1 MTDSDR
7 ISELAESAA
16 IQAQR
21 HPNPEDRL
29 VQAAKT
35 VYNEIPEREKKRL
48 ATSVPPVAHR
58 DRRFRSDLAY
68 EIFRRGIKKLSAAP
82 SAP

>member
-7 ISELAESAA
+7 ISELAEFAVR
-16 IQAQR
+16 QAQR
-21 HPNPEDRL
+21 HQNPEESL
-29 VQAAKT
+29 VQLAKT
-35 VYNEIPEREKKRL
+35 VYNGIPEREKRRL
-48 ATSVPPVAHR
+48 APSVPPVAHR

-68 EIFRRGIKKLSAAP
+68 EIFRRGIKKLSTAP